1 MAYLVTFETDAARQE
16 SLVTAIKAFGDWGV
30 VTRASYLL
38 ISEHPLRT
46 IIETLQPMLGPK
58 DSLAAVLTI
67 SAPWAAYCDPIVEDM
82 IEGLLGKCEDH
93 VPKDWNGVD
102 WS

>member
-1 MAYLVTFETDAARQE
+1 
-16 SLVTAIKAFGDWGV
+16 
-30 VTRASYLL
+30 
-38 ISEHPLRT
+38 
-46 IIETLQPMLGPK
+46 MLGPK